1 MSAIEELE
9 SRFRRMAALGEAAG
23 MLHWDMSVLMPS
35 GGVEARTEQLTAL
48 KLTTHEMKTDPALA
62 DLLDAAAGEALDGPW
77 QVANLAEMRRIWV
90 HANARWMPTWTEAM
104 TPSQFRMRDGMA
116 RGTA

>member
-1 MSAIEELE
+1 MSAYRELE

-62 DLLDAAAGEALDGPW
+62 DLLDAAGGEALRRA
-77 QVANLAEMRRIWV
+77 VAGCQPRRDAS
-90 HANARWMPTWTEAM
+90 HL
-104 TPSQFRMRDGMA
+104 
-116 RGTA
+116 GTCECGGCRPG

>member
-1 MSAIEELE
+1 MSAYRELE

-48 KLTTHEMKTDPALA
+48 KLTTHDMKTDPALA
-62 DLLDAAAGEALDGPW
+62 DLLDAAAGEALDG
-77 QVANLAEMRRIWV
+77 
-90 HANARWMPTWTEAM
+90 
-104 TPSQFRMRDGMA
+104 
-116 RGTA
+116 RGRL